1 MSSFV
6 NIIIRTTKRDNGNIE
21 IKRLFNAIIFLIDFT
36 YIVFFIQT
44 HTTSD
49 NKFNRPSCISEKYFS
64 RCTVYVYTVTAD
76 FYCFR

>member
-1 MSSFV
+1 MISIFV
-6 NIIIRTTKRDNGNIE
+6 NITIKRNIE
-21 IKRLFNAIIFLIDFT
+21 IKRFFNAIIFLIENVHSIL
-36 YIVFFIQT
+36 YFIQT

-49 NKFNRPSCISEKYFS
+49 NNLNRPSCISEKNFS